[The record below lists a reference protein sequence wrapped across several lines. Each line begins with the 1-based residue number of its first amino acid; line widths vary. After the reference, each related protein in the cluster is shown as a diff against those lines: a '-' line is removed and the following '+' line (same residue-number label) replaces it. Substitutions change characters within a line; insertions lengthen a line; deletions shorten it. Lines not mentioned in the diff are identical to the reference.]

1 MQCMYIVPIYHES
14 SLLIKQCIYLM
25 NYSFAA
31 GQSVALSTL
40 LLWMASSPY
49 LLAGPFKNNSIL
61 ASNHNEWVERFCITY
76 NIQGIHHNKCMST
89 KLHYFLFFDDLME
102 NLFSIWHLWMTLYL
116 VDHVSVILHPF
127 ILSLVDRLFWN
138 IRPQYSLVA

>member
-1 MQCMYIVPIYHES
+1 MATKNVQRSDGTLFCAVMQSNAVCTLYQYNHES

-61 ASNHNEWVERFCITY
+61 ASNHN
-76 NIQGIHHNKCMST
+76 K
-89 KLHYFLFFDDLME
+89 
-102 NLFSIWHLWMTLYL
+102 
-116 VDHVSVILHPF
+116 
-127 ILSLVDRLFWN
+127 
-138 IRPQYSLVA
+138 